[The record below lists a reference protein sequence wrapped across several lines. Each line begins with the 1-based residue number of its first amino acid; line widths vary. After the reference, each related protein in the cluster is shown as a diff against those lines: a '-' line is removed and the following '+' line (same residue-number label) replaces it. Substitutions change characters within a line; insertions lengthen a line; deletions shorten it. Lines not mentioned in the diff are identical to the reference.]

1 MVTGSVITLHICHS
15 CHSSAKVSTSQER
28 RLGLL
33 VQDGGTKRKR
43 SQGSNPRSGEYW
55 LRQASQPCL
64 SSEHKCSIRTGCQA
78 LGSPSVKMAAEF
90 GGRLE
95 AVG

>member
-1 MVTGSVITLHICHS
+1 MVTGSVLTLHISHS

-43 SQGSNPRSGEYW
+43 SQGSNPRYGEYW
-55 LRQASQPCL
+55 LRHASQ
-64 SSEHKCSIRTGCQA
+64 QA
-78 LGSPSVKMAAEF
+78 VSTNVP
-90 GGRLE
+90 
-95 AVG
+95 